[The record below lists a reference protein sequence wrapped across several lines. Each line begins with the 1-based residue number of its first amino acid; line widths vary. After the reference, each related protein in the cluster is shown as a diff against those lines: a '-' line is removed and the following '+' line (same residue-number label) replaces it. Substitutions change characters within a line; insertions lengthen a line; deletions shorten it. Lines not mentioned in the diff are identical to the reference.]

1 MRSKFISLLILLPVV
16 FVLAGCGQKKAP
28 ADNQTGNTPVN
39 SSEENDEVSL
49 TASALEMLR
58 GGKSLH
64 CTFSFKDEVEKMEQS
79 GEFYVD
85 GQNGKFRSE
94 IDATVSSPNQMKI
107 KMHSI
112 SDGQYAYSWN
122 STNDKTGFKVKLEE
136 ASNVS
141 ETDKQKTG
149 DLEQKIDFKCRNWSV
164 DNSMFE
170 LPAGVTFTD
179 MNQMIQDL
187 KKPSAGAGV
196 NLCAMCDMISDA
208 AAKSECQQSSC
219 R

>member
-1 MRSKFISLLILLPVV
+1 MRSKFLSLLILLPLL
-16 FVLAGCGQKKAP
+16 FVLSGCGQKKAP
-28 ADNQTGNTPVN
+28 ADNQTGNEPVN
-39 SSEENDEVSL
+39 SQDENDEVSM

-64 CTFSFKDEVEKMEQS
+64 CTFSFRDEAQGAEQS

-85 GQNGKFRSE
+85 GKNGKFRSE
-94 IDATVSSPNQMKI
+94 IDATVSGPSPMKI

-122 STNDKTGFKVKLEE
+122 STNAATGFKVKLEE

-141 ETDKQKTG
+141 DADKQKTG
-149 DLEQKIDFKCRNWSV
+149 DLDQKIDFKCRKWTV

-170 LPAGVTFTD
+170 LPADVTFTD
-179 MNQMIQDL
+179 MNQMIENL
-187 KKPSAGAGV
+187 KKPVGNTGV
-196 NLCAMCDMISDA
+196 DLCSMCDMISDA
-208 AAKSECQQSSC
+208 AAKSDCQKSSC